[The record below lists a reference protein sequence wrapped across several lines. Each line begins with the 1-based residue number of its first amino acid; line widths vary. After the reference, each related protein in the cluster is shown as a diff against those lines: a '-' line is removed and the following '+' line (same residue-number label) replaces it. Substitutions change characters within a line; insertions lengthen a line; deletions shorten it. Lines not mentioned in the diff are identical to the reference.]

1 MIGLGSYYIQKT
13 TTSDCIVFHLEVIAY
28 IIVAITC
35 ADVPNK
41 CKKTHEECKYTDAGT
56 VCHCESGY
64 KQKDGACVGKKII
77 DKYIIS
83 YLRLCP

>member
-1 MIGLGSYYIQKT
+1 MANFVNT
-13 TTSDCIVFHLEVIAY
+13 Y

-41 CKKTHEECKYTDAGT
+41 CRKTHDECKDTDAGP

-64 KQKDGACVGKKII
+64 KQKYGACVGKKII

-83 YLRLCP
+83 YLPLYP